1 MEKKSESE
9 RISYARKALLDLVEK
24 RELRAWCMERDLP
37 HSSIYKVA
45 VGTDIPSYILICQML
60 PYFSPAEW
68 VYFTDEEI
76 PYKHEP
82 LPAFNPKEFSL
93 FIKKHKIDYM
103 DIAEKLGLTE
113 ANAKNIFLHRRANL
127 SLLHIR
133 KLSAEVNPEEFF
145 VPADESVDGFFYP
158 DRGDIVSLS
167 GKNILVLSK
176 ERDNKANKCFVGVM
190 IENKVDFGIAVK
202 GKSLEGFVSIH
213 GMRTFTY
220 IRRNPVLFDK
230 IDKDTVNMLLIY
242 FRKVL
247 Q

>member
-1 MEKKSESE
+1 
-9 RISYARKALLDLVEK
+9 
-24 RELRAWCMERDLP
+24 
-37 HSSIYKVA
+37 
-45 VGTDIPSYILICQML
+45 ML

-68 VYFTDEEI
+68 VYFADEEI

-133 KLSAEVNPEEFF
+133 KLAAEVNPEEFF

-167 GKNILVLSK
+167 GKTSWFC
-176 ERDNKANKCFVGVM
+176 R
-190 IENKVDFGIAVK
+190 
-202 GKSLEGFVSIH
+202 
-213 GMRTFTY
+213 R
-220 IRRNPVLFDK
+220 IRIIPRMPVLLVQFWSQNP
-230 IDKDTVNMLLIY
+230 TELFMS
-242 FRKVL
+242 KVIL
-247 Q
+247 